1 MTLKRHPAL
10 LLSAIVLSSGLF
22 SGCSKPTRDV
32 VQGYIE
38 GDYVYVASP
47 LAGKLESLPVQRGTQ
62 VKAGDPLFALES
74 VAESAA
80 RDLAASRLE
89 EGRAKLADALKGKRP
104 EEIDAIEAA
113 LNQSRT
119 ALVLSETELDRQTK
133 LNASGAATA
142 QDLDRARSTRD
153 QNRQRVSQF
162 EAELRTA
169 QLGSRGDQITAARA
183 NVLALD
189 AALAKAD
196 WDLRQKHQEA
206 TQAGVVFDTL
216 YRAGEWVAAGR
227 PVVVL
232 LPPQNIKLRTFVSET
247 RLGKI
252 HPGDAVRV
260 TVDGLPEAF
269 LGKVSFISPQ
279 AEYTPPVIYSR
290 ESRSK
295 LVFLI
300 EAVFDPAAAAKLH
313 PGQPVDVQFEQ

>member
-1 MTLKRHPAL
+1 MTINRLPAL
-10 LLSAIVLSSGLF
+10 LLSVIALGSGLF

-47 LAGKLESLPVQRGTQ
+47 FAGKLESLPVQRGTQ
-62 VKAGDPLFALES
+62 AKAGDPLFTLES

-104 EEIDAIEAA
+104 EEIDAIKAA
-113 LNQSRT
+113 LDQIRT
-119 ALVLSETELDRQTK
+119 ALALSESELDRQAK
-133 LNASGAATA
+133 LNASGASTA

-153 QNRQRVSQF
+153 QNRQGVSQL
-162 EAELRTA
+162 EAELRSA
-169 QLGSRGDQITAARA
+169 QLGSRGDQIAAARA
-183 NVLALD
+183 NVQALD

-196 WDLRQKHQEA
+196 WDLRQKHQDA
-206 TQAGVVFDTL
+206 TQAGEVFDTL
-216 YRAGEWVAAGR
+216 YRVGEWVAAGR

-232 LPPQNIKLRTFVSET
+232 LPPQNIKLRTFVPET
-247 RLGKI
+247 RLGTI
-252 HPGDAVRV
+252 HPGDSVRV
-260 TVDGLPEAF
+260 TIDGLPEAII
-269 LGKVSFISPQ
+269 GKVSFVSPQ